1 MHRDSR
7 NIVPVQ
13 VVEHVEDENNRH
25 ERYIQ
30 LSHHPLLTGLV
41 GRIIELLF
49 NNTALLLAHGL
60 GLIVQGA
67 LLVVDRHV
75 GNGTLNCRRKCS
87 GVFTVQEANLYRYQS
102 SWYSFPAQVYPIF
115 CISRSLELREVKPE
129 PKTPSPIRFVDLELQ
144 CLTHL
149 VHGGRTPWQPPNR

>member
-60 GLIVQGA
+60 GLIVQEA

-75 GNGTLNCRRKCS
+75 GNGSLN
-87 GVFTVQEANLYRYQS
+87 
-102 SWYSFPAQVYPIF
+102 
-115 CISRSLELREVKPE
+115 
-129 PKTPSPIRFVDLELQ
+129 
-144 CLTHL
+144 
-149 VHGGRTPWQPPNR
+149 